1 MRQSFCVHCS
11 VLPSNSQLRTE
22 GHHGTTSTPP
32 PHYKAMIVAPQ
43 PEAAEAG
50 LITLKAGG
58 NALDAVIACALTQG
72 VVDPLMCGI
81 GGLGSL
87 HIFDPKR
94 GESLVFDGLST
105 CPAACTPAMWE
116 SIFEKECD
124 DGYGFVLKGGVNE
137 IGHTSVTTPGIVRVF
152 GDAHK
157 AFGKL
162 PWAALFDPA
171 VSFAEDGWVVR
182 PHVAMMFALN
192 ETHVGR
198 LPFAQK
204 LAHTADGKKLYLR
217 ADGTPK
223 RLGDAVK
230 NPDLADTLRS
240 LARHGAE
247 SFYTGEIAARVADDM
262 AAHGGL
268 MTLERPDELQGSAK
282 GAADDP
288 LPRPHHRDA
297 PSSCGRHLCL
307 SNPSH
312 ARTLRPDRARAQRRR
327 LHRRHRRS
335 DEDRRRRQGPLHRR
349 PGFHGA
355 SARQAAVGCLCRR
368 MRRQDQERRE
378 DAARAGRPP
387 NAKNTTTVS
396 CIDADGMVVSLTH
409 TNGTPSGVIPP
420 GLGFMLNG
428 AMNWYDPR
436 PGRAGSIAAGK
447 RRFSSMTPTIVFE
460 DRTPVFTVGAPGG
473 AWIGLAVL
481 QVLLNVLDWGMPV
494 ADAVAAPRF
503 SATSDAIDISNRI
516 PRGVQK
522 ALEAKGYEVKRSP
535 LSFPFAAPHGI
546 TRWDGVLEGG
556 ADPQRDGYAAGMA

>member
-1 MRQSFCVHCS
+1 MARPQ
-11 VLPSNSQLRTE
+11 PRR
-22 GHHGTTSTPP
+22 

-94 GESLVFDGLST
+94 GENLVFDGLST
-105 CPAACTPAMWE
+105 CPAACTPTMWE

-157 AFGKL
+157 TFGKL

-171 VSFAEDGWVVR
+171 VSFAEGGWVVR
-182 PHVAMMFALN
+182 PHVATMFALN
-192 ETHVGR
+192 ETAVGR

-204 LAHTADGKKLYLR
+204 LAHTADGRKLYLR

-223 RLGDAVK
+223 RLGDPVK
-230 NPDLADTLRS
+230 NSDLADTLRM
-240 LARHGAE
+240 LARQGAE
-247 SFYTGEIAARVADDM
+247 SFYTGEIASRIADDM

-268 MTLERPDELQGSAK
+268 MTLADLKAFKVQRKAPLTIRYRGRTIAAPPPPAGGVYVCQILRLLERFDLTALEHNGADYITIIAEAMKIAGYDKDRFIGDPDFTEPPLDRLLSDAYADEC
-282 GAADDP
+282 AARIRSGEKAH
-288 LPRPHHRDA
+288 LPRVSSDA
-297 PSSCGRHLCL
+297 
-307 SNPSH
+307 
-312 ARTLRPDRARAQRRR
+312 Q
-327 LHRRHRRS
+327 
-335 DEDRRRRQGPLHRR
+335 
-349 PGFHGA
+349 
-355 SARQAAVGCLCRR
+355 
-368 MRRQDQERRE
+368 
-378 DAARAGRPP
+378 
-387 NAKNTTTVS
+387 NTTTVS

-420 GLGFMLNG
+420 RLGFMLNG

-436 PGRAGSIAAGK
+436 PGRAGSIAPGK

-460 DRTPVFTVGAPGG
+460 DCKPVFTVGAPGG

-494 ADAVAAPRF
+494 AEAVAAPRF

-546 TRWDGVLEGG
+546 SCWDGVLEGG

>member
-1 MRQSFCVHCS
+1 MARPQ
-11 VLPSNSQLRTE
+11 RRR
-22 GHHGTTSTPP
+22 

-50 LITLKAGG
+50 HITLKAGG

-72 VVDPLMCGI
+72 VVDPLMCGL

-105 CPAACTPAMWE
+105 CPSGCTPTMWE

-124 DGYGFVLKGGVNE
+124 DGYGFVLKGGLNE

-157 AFGKL
+157 ALGKL
-162 PWAALFDPA
+162 PWARLFDPA
-171 VSFAEDGWVVR
+171 VSFAEDGWAIR
-182 PHVAMMFALN
+182 PHVASMFALN
-192 ETHVGR
+192 EAHFGR

-204 LAHTADGKKLYLR
+204 LAYTADGKKLYLR
-217 ADGTPK
+217 PDGTPK
-223 RLGDAVK
+223 RIGDGVK
-230 NPDLADTLRS
+230 NPDLANTLRM
-240 LARHGAE
+240 LARQGAE
-247 SFYTGEIAARVADDM
+247 SFYTGEIAAQIADDM

-268 MTLERPDELQGSAK
+268 MTLNDLTNFKVQRKAPLTINYRGRTIATPPPPAGGIYVSQILRMLERFDLTAFEHNGAEYITVVAEAMKIAGYDKDRFIGDPDFTKPPLERLLSDAYADEC
-282 GAADDP
+282 AATIRSGKKTS
-288 LPRPHHRDA
+288 LPRT
-297 PSSCGRHLCL
+297 SS
-307 SNPSH
+307 
-312 ARTLRPDRARAQRRR
+312 D
-327 LHRRHRRS
+327 
-335 DEDRRRRQGPLHRR
+335 
-349 PGFHGA
+349 
-355 SARQAAVGCLCRR
+355 
-368 MRRQDQERRE
+368 
-378 DAARAGRPP
+378 
-387 NAKNTTTVS
+387 AKNTTTVS
-396 CIDADGMVVSLTH
+396 CIDADGMVVSMTH

-436 PGRAGSIAAGK
+436 PGLAGSIAPGK

-460 DRTPVFTVGAPGG
+460 DRKPVFTVGAPGG
-473 AWIGLAVL
+473 AWIGPAVL
-481 QVLLNVLDWGMPV
+481 QVLVNVLDWGMPISE
-494 ADAVAAPRF
+494 AVAAPRF

-535 LSFPFAAPHGI
+535 LSYPFAAPHGI
-546 TRWDGVLEGG
+546 TCWDGVLEGG
-556 ADPQRDGYAAGMA
+556 ADPQRDGYAAGVA

>member
-1 MRQSFCVHCS
+1 MARPQRRR
-11 VLPSNSQLRTE
+11 PD
-22 GHHGTTSTPP
+22 
-32 PHYKAMIVAPQ
+32 YKAVIVAPQ
-43 PEAAEAG
+43 PEATEAG

-58 NALDAVIACALTQG
+58 NALDAAIACALTQG
-72 VVDPLMCGI
+72 VVDPLMCGL

-87 HIFDPKR
+87 HIFDPKQ

-105 CPAACTPAMWE
+105 CPAACTPTMWE

-124 DGYGFVLKGGVNE
+124 DGYGFVLKGGINE

-157 AFGKL
+157 ALGRL
-162 PWAALFDPA
+162 PWATLFQPA
-171 VSFAEDGWVVR
+171 VGFAEDGWVVR

-192 ETHVGR
+192 ETSVGR

-204 LAHTADGKKLYLR
+204 LAHTADGQKLYLR

-247 SFYTGEIAARVADDM
+247 SFYTGEIAARIADDM

-268 MTLERPDELQGSAK
+268 MTLGDLKTFKVQRKAPLTIRYRGRTIAAPPPPAGGIYVCQILRLLERFDLTALEHNGADYIAVVAEAMKIAGSDKDRFIGDPDFTEPPLERLLSDAY
-282 GAADDP
+282 ADE
-288 LPRPHHRDA
+288 
-297 PSSCGRHLCL
+297 C
-307 SNPSH
+307 
-312 ARTLRPDRARAQRRR
+312 
-327 LHRRHRRS
+327 
-335 DEDRRRRQGPLHRR
+335 
-349 PGFHGA
+349 
-355 SARQAAVGCLCRR
+355 
-368 MRRQDQERRE
+368 
-378 DAARAGRPP
+378 AARIRSGKKTPLARVSGDC
-387 NAKNTTTVS
+387 KNTTTVS

-460 DRTPVFTVGAPGG
+460 DRTPVFTLGAPGG

-494 ADAVAAPRF
+494 AEAVAAPRF

-546 TRWDGVLEGG
+546 TCWDGVLEGG
-556 ADPQRDGYAAGMA
+556 ADPQRDGYAAGIA

>member
-1 MRQSFCVHCS
+1 MAKPQRRR
-11 VLPSNSQLRTE
+11 PD
-22 GHHGTTSTPP
+22 
-32 PHYKAMIVAPQ
+32 YKAMIVAPQ
-43 PEAAEAG
+43 PEATEAG

-72 VVDPLMCGI
+72 VVDPLMCGL

-105 CPAACTPAMWE
+105 CPAACTPGMWE
-116 SIFEKECD
+116 GIFEKECD
-124 DGYGFVLKGGVNE
+124 DGYGFVLKGGLNE
-137 IGHTSVTTPGIVRVF
+137 LGRSSVTTPGIVRVF

-157 AFGKL
+157 SFGKL

-171 VSFAEDGWVVR
+171 ASFAEGGWTVR

-192 ETHVGR
+192 EAHVGR
-198 LPFAQK
+198 LPFVQK
-204 LAHTADGKKLYLR
+204 LALTPDGQRLYLR
-217 ADGTPK
+217 ADGAPK
-223 RLGDAVK
+223 RVGDAVR
-230 NPDLADTLRS
+230 NPDLADTLRT

-268 MTLERPDELQGSAK
+268 MTLSDLTNFKVQRKAPLTIRYRGRTIATPPPPAGGIYVSEILRMLERFDLTALEHNGADYIAVVAEAMKIAGYDKDRFIGDPDFTEPPLGKLLSDAYADECAAKIRSGEKTPLARVSADCK
-282 GAADDP
+282 D
-288 LPRPHHRDA
+288 
-297 PSSCGRHLCL
+297 
-307 SNPSH
+307 
-312 ARTLRPDRARAQRRR
+312 
-327 LHRRHRRS
+327 
-335 DEDRRRRQGPLHRR
+335 
-349 PGFHGA
+349 
-355 SARQAAVGCLCRR
+355 
-368 MRRQDQERRE
+368 
-378 DAARAGRPP
+378 
-387 NAKNTTTVS
+387 TTTVS
-396 CIDADGMVVSLTH
+396 CIDSDGMVVSLTH

-436 PGRAGSIAAGK
+436 PGRAGSIAPGK

-460 DRTPVFTVGAPGG
+460 DAKPVFTVGAPGG
-473 AWIGLAVL
+473 AWIGPAIL

-494 ADAVAAPRF
+494 AEAVASPRF

-516 PRGVQK
+516 PWSTQK

-535 LSFPFAAPHGI
+535 LSYPFAAPHGI
-546 TRWDGVLEGG
+546 TCWDGVLEGG
-556 ADPQRDGYAAGMA
+556 ADPQRDGYAAGIV